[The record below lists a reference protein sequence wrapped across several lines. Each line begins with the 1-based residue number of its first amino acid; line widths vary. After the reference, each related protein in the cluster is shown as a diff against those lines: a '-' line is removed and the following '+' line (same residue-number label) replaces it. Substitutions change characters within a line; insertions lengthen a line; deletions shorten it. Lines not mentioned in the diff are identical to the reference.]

1 MSQITVNVNES
12 ESETKPRDWTGRLD
26 QDQGRARSDRD
37 QRRVLLQLLCLL
49 AEGVYG
55 YWKMKR
61 PFDADLGGVGGA
73 LFAV

>member
-12 ESETKPRDWTGRLD
+12 ESKTKPRDRTGRL
-26 QDQGRARSDRD
+26 DQGRARSDRD
-37 QRRVLLQLLCLL
+37 QRRVLLRLLCLL
-49 AEGVYG
+49 AKGVYG

-73 LFAV
+73 LFTV

>member
-12 ESETKPRDWTGRLD
+12 ESKTKPRDRTGRLD

-37 QRRVLLQLLCLL
+37 QRRGLLRLLCLL

-61 PFDADLGGVGGA
+61 TFDADLGGVGGA
-73 LFAV
+73 LFTV

>member
-12 ESETKPRDWTGRLD
+12 ESKTKPRDRTGRLD
-26 QDQGRARSDRD
+26 QDQGR
-37 QRRVLLQLLCLL
+37 VLLRLLCLL

-73 LFAV
+73 LFIV

>member
-12 ESETKPRDWTGRLD
+12 ESKTKPRDRTG
-26 QDQGRARSDRD
+26 RSDRD
-37 QRRVLLQLLCLL
+37 QRRVLLRLLCLL

-73 LFAV
+73 LFTV